1 MYHFQ
6 FPTTEEE
13 WTTIAEGFEKR
24 WNFPN
29 CVGAVDG
36 KHVQIIPPPG
46 SGAYY
51 YNYKGYNSLVLMA
64 ICNANYEFIMCDFGI
79 NDRISDGGVIA
90 HTKFYKK
97 LKNGTLHLP
106 DSVNPQNSQR
116 KLPFVFIG
124 DEAFA
129 LRSDFLKP
137 YGQKDLNHD
146 KKKFNY
152 RLARARGKIE
162 NSFGI
167 LAARFQVFY
176 TPIRLRLE
184 SIDKVVMACC
194 VLHNF
199 LRRRRPNIYT
209 PPDSLDQDNFEKG
222 SLQSG
227 LRATPSHLAP
237 LQRSH
242 GRNFG
247 SEAEQVRQSFMQ
259 YFNEEGAVSWQE
271 RMI

>member
-1 MYHFQ
+1 MDEDTYSLLLKMVTPLIQRQNTIMRPAISVHERLTATLRYLATGRNYQDLKFTTAISAQ
-6 FPTTEEE
+6 SLCTIIPETCEAIYEVLHKEYMKFPTTEEE
-13 WTTIAEGFEKR
+13 WTTIAEGFEKL

-79 NDRISDGGVIA
+79 NGRIFDGGVIA

-116 KLPFVFIG
+116 QLPFVFIG

-137 YGQKDLNHD
+137 YRQKDLNHD
-146 KKKFNY
+146 KKIFKY
-152 RLARARGKIE
+152 RLARA
-162 NSFGI
+162 
-167 LAARFQVFY
+167 
-176 TPIRLRLE
+176 
-184 SIDKVVMACC
+184 
-194 VLHNF
+194 
-199 LRRRRPNIYT
+199 
-209 PPDSLDQDNFEKG
+209 
-222 SLQSG
+222 
-227 LRATPSHLAP
+227 
-237 LQRSH
+237 
-242 GRNFG
+242 
-247 SEAEQVRQSFMQ
+247 
-259 YFNEEGAVSWQE
+259 
-271 RMI
+271 